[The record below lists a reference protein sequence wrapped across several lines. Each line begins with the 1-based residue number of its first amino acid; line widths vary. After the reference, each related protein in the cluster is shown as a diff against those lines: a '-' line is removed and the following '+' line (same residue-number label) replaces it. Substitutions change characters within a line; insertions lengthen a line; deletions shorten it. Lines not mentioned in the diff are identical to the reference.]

1 MCLEPSKTILLK
13 IDSIVNSISLEIEFP
28 KETKYRKI
36 TEARREE
43 ASHPGAQ
50 SNSIAE
56 QAEPRSYD
64 MPPVYYTEL

>member
-13 IDSIVNSISLEIEFP
+13 IDSVVNSILLEIEFH

-36 TEARREE
+36 TEAWREE

-50 SNSIAE
+50 SNSVAE
-56 QAEPRSYD
+56 QAESRSYNVS
-64 MPPVYYTEL
+64 PVYYTEL